1 MSKKNK
7 NKLNLKNYKTTKHY
21 KAGKEAAYNYPEWAK
36 DYHAV
41 WDVESGEVDVNPR
54 MYTPGVY
61 IDADLQDGDM
71 MMTNEGTSYQVDGEW
86 VEARADETFS
96 QILWDEGGSWDELS
110 KLAEEAPS
118 GRDILE
124 AGIDILTLLL
134 KKNISYGN
142 SAVEPLRLFSN
153 ASVEEQ
159 ILVRVDDKLSRLKNN
174 QAYPGDNDIDDLI
187 GYLILL
193 KVVRRKNED

>member
-1 MSKKNK
+1 MNE
-7 NKLNLKNYKTTKHY
+7 NYKNWSWVWN
-21 KAGKEAAYNYPEWAK
+21 GKPVDGGGIEKYPDWAK

-41 WDVESGEVDVNPR
+41 WDTETNKLKVNPSI
-54 MYTPGVY
+54 YTKG
-61 IDADLQDGDM
+61 AA
-71 MMTNEGTSYQVDGEW
+71 GEDW
-86 VEARADETFS
+86 VEAQADETFS

-124 AGIDILTLLL
+124 AGIDIITLLL
-134 KKNISYGN
+134 KNNLAYGN
-142 SAVEPLRLFSN
+142 SAIEPLRLFSN
-153 ASVEEQ
+153 ATTEEQ

-174 QAYPGDNDIDDLI
+174 QTYPGDNDVDDLI

-193 KVVRRKNED
+193 KVVRRKSEG

>member
-1 MSKKNK
+1 MNE
-7 NKLNLKNYKTTKHY
+7 NYKNWSWVWN
-21 KAGKEAAYNYPEWAK
+21 GKPVDGGGIEKYPDWAK

-41 WDVESGEVDVNPR
+41 WDTETNKLKVNPSI
-54 MYTPGVY
+54 YTKGAYPVNPQEG
-61 IDADLQDGDM
+61 DLFLTD
-71 MMTNEGTSYQVDGEW
+71 ESLSVEAGEDW
-86 VEARADETFS
+86 VEAQADETFS

-110 KLAEEAPS
+110 RLAEEAPS

-124 AGIDILTLLL
+124 AGIDIITLLL

-142 SAVEPLRLFSN
+142 SAIDPLRLFSN

-159 ILVRVDDKLSRLKNN
+159 IMVRLDDKLSRLKNN
-174 QAYPGDNDIDDLI
+174 QTYPGDNDVDDLI

-193 KVVRRKNED
+193 KVVRRKSEE